1 MPILSFVVPT
11 NSRARVYVSAD
22 LLIHAPDVDAT
33 WRDLTDGR
41 TILLVVCDDDRAET
55 LTRLITKA
63 HRKVEQTT
71 PAARDESPARSGTRR
86 TVARHRA

>member
-33 WRDLTDGR
+33 WRDLTDNVNER
-41 TILLVVCDDDRAET
+41 RAT
-55 LTRLITKA
+55 CSIA
-63 HRKVEQTT
+63 I
-71 PAARDESPARSGTRR
+71 SPAGCSSCATTTGPRP
-86 TVARHRA
+86 